1 MKKTMLQQIADSLS
15 LSRVTVWKV
24 LNNRPGVAPET
35 AQRVLEAVRKAQQ
48 GSSPGS
54 SGTVSLDP
62 EIKSITL
69 VATRANTAAFWTQIV
84 DQIASDLLL
93 HKIRFNYIPLD
104 ALQIPLSEISDIL
117 SPNKTDGI
125 MVLNVY
131 DEKIISTL
139 SRINL
144 PKVFFDTIPGYTAN
158 DLNGDLVLLDGE
170 RTVESITNDLI
181 NNKGCRRIGFI
192 GNIHYAQTN
201 AMRWKGFVNAME
213 KNGLSLDS
221 RFSLTKI
228 YSYRYDISSFL
239 NGLDE
244 MPDAFVC
251 VNDYVA
257 FLVLNIL
264 NEHRLYGSEKP
275 ILTGYD
281 DTKDFLLDRYG
292 ITTVHVQNNILGKRM
307 VNQLLFRIENPEA
320 DFEEIVIIPKVVFR
334 TQAFKKD

>member
-1 MKKTMLQQIADSLS
+1 MLQQIADSLS

-48 GSSPGS
+48 GNTPGS
-54 SGTVSLDP
+54 SGSVSLDP
-62 EIKSITL
+62 DIKSITL
-69 VATRANTAAFWTQIV
+69 VAARANSATFWTQIV

-93 HKIRFNYIPLD
+93 QKIRFNYVPID

-117 SPNKTDGI
+117 SPNKTDGKI
-125 MVLNVY
+125 VLNVY
-131 DEKIISTL
+131 DEKIISIL

-144 PKVFFDTIPGYTAN
+144 PKVFFDTLPGYTVN
-158 DLNGDLVLLDGE
+158 DLNGDLILLDGE
-170 RTVESITNDLI
+170 YAVGTITNDLI
-181 NNKGCRRIGFI
+181 YKGCRRIGFI
-192 GNIHYAQTN
+192 GDIHYARTN
-201 AMRWKGFVNAME
+201 FMRWKGFTDAME
-213 KNGLSLDS
+213 NNSLALEN
-221 RFSLTKI
+221 RFCLTKI
-228 YSYRYDISSFL
+228 NSYRDDISAFL

-264 NEHRLYGSEKP
+264 NDYRLSDTGKP

-281 DTKDFLLDRYG
+281 DSREFLLDQHG
-292 ITTVHVQNNILGKRM
+292 ITTVHVKNKLLGKKL